1 MAIIPS
7 LPVILQNGITADAT
21 QVMAN
26 FNAVV
31 SAVNAGAANAGINT
45 NITQLL
51 GLTVALAV
59 NQGGTGA
66 QILTPNGVLIGNGT
80 STVSAVAPAAAGT
93 VLTSN
98 GVGANPSYQTPLPSG
113 AGVWWPTSTP
123 PTGWIEANGQSTGP
137 YVNLI
142 PIYGANVP
150 DMRGQFARGWDDG
163 AGVDPGRALLS
174 AQADAIA
181 SHTST
186 SAVTDSGHVHTIQ
199 GFGSPAGGG
208 PPYMYQTETG
218 GSHNG
223 NVGTDT
229 ATTGITV
236 ATTYTGATET
246 RPKNVAW
253 MFIIKT

>member
-7 LPVILQNGITADAT
+7 LPITLQNGTTADAT

-26 FNAVV
+26 FNAIV
-31 SAVNAGAANAGINT
+31 SAVNANAAGSGINT

-51 GLTVALAV
+51 GLTVAVAV

-80 STVSAVAPAAAGT
+80 SNVSAVAPAAAGT

-98 GVGANPSYQTPLPSG
+98 GAGVNPSYQTPLPAG
-113 AGVWWPTSTP
+113 AGVWWPTNVP
-123 PTGWIEANGQSTGP
+123 PTGWIEANGQSTAP

-150 DMRGQFARGWDDG
+150 DVRGRFIRAWDDG
-163 AGVDPGRALLS
+163 AGIDPGRALLS
-174 AQADAIA
+174 NQADQFQTHTHGIIDP
-181 SHTST
+181 SHTHAYNNLSGNNPPGSVNT
-186 SAVTDSGHVHTIQ
+186 ATGSPLSAGSNINLQPAVTNVTVDAPNSGN
-199 GFGSPAGGG
+199 
-208 PPYMYQTETG
+208 TG
-218 GSHNG
+218 
-223 NVGTDT
+223 
-229 ATTGITV
+229 
-236 ATTYTGATET
+236 TET
-246 RPKNVAW
+246 RPKNIAW